1 MSEKIVFKGNPDGC
15 FQPFESHPEQS
26 DAQTINSCDPE
37 HNKNLQFW
45 KDYLTK
51 NPEKGKL
58 ILEKYYPS
66 VLFPREEPLLRWD
79 FLCSFNLTI
88 RGTKLQRMIS
98 AWSWEQTR
106 AYLQKQI
113 DSGIVFTARE
123 WDEIFRCH
131 PQAVEQLPVPW
142 NDFTPDDWA
151 ELLRNHPQF
160 ADRCSFDKFMPKQWI
175 QVLARHP
182 KLECWGVCFD
192 KFTEED
198 WRDLC
203 GWNPTFLSHR
213 ENWTLRD
220 ELRPIFFLK
229 NYFFKHKNL
238 LIDLSTTGN
247 LCNGN
252 EMAYQIRG
260 VEVET
265 GHSKTETLERAEI
278 NRILEPFRHEQEM
291 VYRFL
296 SSGDTKGILSN
307 WGDKLARELPM
318 HNRNDLENLITIAR
332 PGPSS
337 YWEEYRD
344 NRPCRLEM
352 ASGIARRTRGVLL
365 YEEQLREALQLL
377 TGCSQE
383 EAVLLQATNNNHLI
397 NRPYCEQ
404 LLRLIEEHNGVTRE
418 KAERLRSAWL
428 WYAVHGTRHY
438 KIAKTANR
446 IYLCALEYLRDKGE
460 NPVDCAKIYQ
470 R

>member
-1 MSEKIVFKGNPDGC
+1 MREK
-15 FQPFESHPEQS
+15 
-26 DAQTINSCDPE
+26 CDPSRNE
-37 HNKNLQFW
+37 DLEFW
-45 KDYLTK
+45 KDFLTK
-51 NPEKGKL
+51 NPEEGKQ
-58 ILEKYYPS
+58 ILEKR
-66 VLFPREEPLLRWD
+66 FPYLRFPGENPLLQWD
-79 FLCSFNLTI
+79 FLISFNLTI
-88 RGTKLQRMIS
+88 RDHLLYSLIRR
-98 AWSWEQTR
+98 WSWEQVQT
-106 AYLQKQI
+106 YLQKQM
-113 DSGIVFTARE
+113 DSGIVFTVSE
-123 WDEIFRCH
+123 WTDIFRSH
-131 PQAVEQLPVPW
+131 PQAAEQLPVPW
-142 NDFTPDDWA
+142 NNFTPNAWA
-151 ELLRNHPQF
+151 SLLANYPQF
-160 ADRCSFDKFMPKQWI
+160 ADRCPFDKFMPQQWI
-175 QVLARHP
+175 RVLARRP
-182 KLECWGVCFD
+182 EMESWGVCFD
-192 KFTEED
+192 KFTAED
-198 WRDLC
+198 WKDLC

-213 ENWTLRD
+213 ENWNLRD
-220 ELRPIFFLK
+220 ELRPVFFLK

-260 VEVET
+260 VEAET
-265 GHSKTETLERAEI
+265 GHSKTETIERAEI

-307 WGDKLARELPM
+307 REDELAKELPM

-332 PGPSS
+332 PGPSL

-352 ASGIARRTRGVLL
+352 ASEIARRTRGVLL

-418 KAERLRSAWL
+418 KAERLRSAWF

-446 IYLCALEYLRDKGE
+446 IYLRALEYLREKGE
-460 NPVDCAKIYQ
+460 NPVDHAK
-470 R
+470 